1 MIRGM
6 SRSRRVAALL
16 TVVVPAIVVV
26 VVFFYTASSHP
37 SGGAGLSKDQRPYS
51 FPLIAAGGLVGWV
64 LGTSALFALF
74 ADARRLPRYVLECA
88 WAVIAAARPIGA
100 GGRVRPAEAPSDGC
114 WRGVSAWQLLVL
126 AFIEL
131 PLFTFLL
138 PLLLGWLL
146 APGVYDPI
154 EAAGVLAMGML
165 AVGWAALLIRGA
177 LSGRTSSG
185 RAER

>member
-1 MIRGM
+1 M
-6 SRSRRVAALL
+6 
-16 TVVVPAIVVV
+16 
-26 VVFFYTASSHP
+26 
-37 SGGAGLSKDQRPYS
+37 DQRPYS

-64 LGTSALFALF
+64 LATSALFALF
-74 ADARRLPRYVLECA
+74 ADGRRLPRYVLECA
-88 WAVIAAARPIGA
+88 WVVIAAARPI
-100 GGRVRPAEAPSDGC
+100 GRVRPAEAPSDGY
-114 WRGVSAWQLLVL
+114 WRGVPAWQLLVL

-146 APGVYDPI
+146 AAGVYDPI
-154 EAAGVLAMGML
+154 EAAGVLAMGVL

-185 RAER
+185 RAGR